1 MTLHIDNPVID
12 KISKP
17 EIEQVEQEK
26 MEYHLLGTFLRTR
39 GLQLFCYNSTEN
51 KVERVDISYSNTI
64 HIIPENGQL
73 IAVDLEAEKT
83 TVDSRCEYFEALNMD
98 NAKRRVKR
106 CKEGKIEELFNL
118 RDPNKEPLVELKVW

>member
-1 MTLHIDNPVID
+1 MTLHLDKPVVD

-26 MEYHLLGTFLRTR
+26 MEYHMLGTFLRTR
-39 GLQLFCYNSTEN
+39 GLQLFCYNPMED
-51 KVERVDISYSNTI
+51 KVELVNILYSNTI

-98 NAKRRVKR
+98 SAKRRVKR
-106 CKEGKIEELFNL
+106 WKEGKIKELFNL
-118 RDPNKEPLVELKVW
+118 RDPNKEPLVELKFW